1 MQQNYVDI
9 LFQLQC
15 CLANKAYELALAE
28 QAGSSCIEKDSDIVN
43 ELAMYLR
50 TLKRQN
56 LDNLQCLTLD
66 EIKLIIQKI
75 NQYCQYCCLEAN
87 KLKTL

>member
-28 QAGSSCIEKDSDIVN
+28 QAGSS
-43 ELAMYLR
+43 
-50 TLKRQN
+50 
-56 LDNLQCLTLD
+56 
-66 EIKLIIQKI
+66 
-75 NQYCQYCCLEAN
+75 
-87 KLKTL
+87 